1 MAKKNS
7 LRPANSGLEIES
19 LEQLTNPPCESRCTG
34 NSGAWIGKGVC
45 GVDTVNMVC
54 ESGYG
59 AAGEEAVGAGGV
71 NLFCTLSA

>member
-1 MAKKNS
+1 
-7 LRPANSGLEIES
+7 
-19 LEQLTNPPCESRCTG
+19 
-34 NSGAWIGKGVC
+34 
-45 GVDTVNMVC
+45 VDIVNMVC